1 MKTNKRTSKGSNDKI
16 PTFETEGLNPHDIKK
31 VVQLRSDLDKIDKL
45 IDENNNQIYKGI
57 KPDRVCFG
65 CYRGTFCYPVVKVT
79 YDNKMEIHALCQSCI
94 RTTPGMKK
102 DDLVPCLW
110 FCDPEV
116 LLGK

>member
-31 VVQLRSDLDKIDKL
+31 VIQLRSDLDKMDEL

-65 CYRGTFCYPVVKVT
+65 CNRGTFCYPIVKVT